1 MKFDEI
7 ILKKEWMGHS
17 SGTVLHVNPWKAQ
30 EMVSRGVAVYKRYA
44 EPEEKDIETPPQ
56 DKMMKK
62 AWRKGV

>member
-1 MKFDEI
+1 
-7 ILKKEWMGHS
+7 MGHS